1 MTFGVE
7 PLANH
12 DLGSF
17 SCGNADLDD
26 WLRRHART
34 ATGQGTRTYVVID
47 DAGVVVGYFAIAPHL
62 LARDDAS
69 CRRARGAPDRI
80 PAILLA
86 KLALDT
92 SIQGRGLGSEL
103 LVVALEVTVSAARRA
118 GGRIVL
124 VDALN
129 DDARNFYE
137 RHDFEPLPGQ
147 THRLV
152 MKLSS
157 VARALG
163 VPWP

>member
-1 MTFGVE
+1 MTFRVE
-7 PLANH
+7 PLTGH
-12 DLGSF
+12 DVSEF
-17 SCGNADLDD
+17 SCGDADLDD
-26 WLRRHART
+26 WLRRHAHT
-34 ATGQGTRTYVVID
+34 ARGQGTRTYVVVD

-69 CRRARGAPDRI
+69 VRLARGAPDRI

-86 KLALDT
+86 KLALD
-92 SIQGRGLGSEL
+92 SSVQGRGLGSEL
-103 LVVALEVTVSAARRA
+103 LVVALGVIVAAAKRA

-124 VDALN
+124 VDATS
-129 DDARNFYE
+129 DDAREFYE
-137 RHDFEPLPGQ
+137 RHDFERLPGH

-157 VARALG
+157 VANALG